1 MEIQSNQQQ
10 SAQLKRL
17 LMFKMYWVALTPKVV
32 SMVTWH
38 GKRAKRTVGDGAGS
52 FALMQIDLEK
62 PSAQQFGTPLHHQA
76 SGNDNL

>member
-10 SAQLKRL
+10 LAQLKRL
-17 LMFKMYWVALTPKVV
+17 PMFKMYWVALTPKVV
-32 SMVTWH
+32 CTVTWH
-38 GKRAKRTVGDGAGS
+38 GKRAKRTDAVGAVS
-52 FALMQIDLEK
+52 FALMQIESEK